1 MAELIK
7 YSFNFK
13 IRFSEIDAMR
23 VVWHGAYVKY
33 FEDAR
38 EMFGEKFNL
47 SYKMM
52 EEHGYYAPIVD
63 LSIQYKKPLRYDTE
77 AEITII
83 YHPTEAAKIVFDYEI
98 KDRNNGDLIA
108 IGHSIQVFIN
118 HKYELVLQN
127 PPFYEEWK
135 KENVIR

>member
-63 LSIQYKKPLRYDTE
+63 FPYNTKSHYAMIQRQKSPLFTILQKLRKLCSTTKSKI
-77 AEITII
+77 EIM
-83 YHPTEAAKIVFDYEI
+83 
-98 KDRNNGDLIA
+98 A
-108 IGHSIQVFIN
+108 I
-118 HKYELVLQN
+118 
-127 PPFYEEWK
+127 
-135 KENVIR
+135 